1 MGFIDRTNTEANK
14 TITEEQYL
22 PTEAKKQPYSP
33 SHCRH
38 RDIEKVICLAPSY
51 TEDNTWDTSRTSI
64 HCAKSK
70 MVLRHRIPTT
80 AAATAAAAVVVVVVS
95 AVILATSIVSTAAA
109 SPAMAATVATATK
122 TDATYTRSATLAPPA
137 TSASATTATATTA
150 SIAMNIGNEVVTA
163 YGDSQ
168 EPADHAVQA
177 NGIQHHQQQQ
187 QQRQLDARWH
197 ARKLP
202 ELSTI
207 YHIPEPQWN
216 YTTYDSTTCEL
227 RYELNDLV
235 EDEQVRYTAY
245 ERDCLT
251 PIPNID
257 AGYTIKNV
265 VPSEPV
271 GTGSGTREFSMHLV
285 TPNSQIV
292 LQANPNVFDNE
303 TLTFN
308 ICIRM
313 SIHTPSSQFSHEANF
328 IETKIQLTYDLDPK
342 GFSVNTI
349 DVIKPECKYLHDDV
363 QHFSRTCCHCNVLI
377 GRREACDD

>member
-1 MGFIDRTNTEANK
+1 MIHQD
-14 TITEEQYL
+14 I
-22 PTEAKKQPYSP
+22 YSL
-33 SHCRH
+33 R
-38 RDIEKVICLAPSY
+38 
-51 TEDNTWDTSRTSI
+51 
-64 HCAKSK
+64 KSK
-70 MVLRHRIPTT
+70 NMVLRRLIPTT
-80 AAATAAAAVVVVVVS
+80 ATAVVVS
-95 AVILATSIVSTAAA
+95 AVVLATSIV
-109 SPAMAATVATATK
+109 PAMATTVATAK
-122 TDATYTRSATLAPPA
+122 TSDTTYTRSATLAAP
-137 TSASATTATATTA
+137 ATTAAAA
-150 SIAMNIGNEVVTA
+150 SITTNNGNEVLTL
-163 YGDSQ
+163 YDDSDQ
-168 EPADHAVQA
+168 HSDHIRQD
-177 NGIQHHQQQQ
+177 NGIQQ
-187 QQRQLDARWH
+187 QQRQLDDRWH
-197 ARKLP
+197 VRKLP

-328 IETKIQLTYDLDPK
+328 IETKIKLTYDLDPK

-349 DVIKPECKYLHDDV
+349 DVIKPECKYSKLLNDDV
-363 QHFSRTCCHCNVLI
+363 SPEYAVI
-377 GRREACDD
+377 VIVRREKFAMTNNPVSRLIPLSLSLSLSLCVCVRVCVCVCRPVASRLFPT